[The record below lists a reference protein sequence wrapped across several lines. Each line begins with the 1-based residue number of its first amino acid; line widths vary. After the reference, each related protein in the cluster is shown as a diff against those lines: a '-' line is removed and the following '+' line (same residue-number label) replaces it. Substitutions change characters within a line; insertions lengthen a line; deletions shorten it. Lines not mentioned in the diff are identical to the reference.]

1 MPEDIT
7 WISIEFLTTL
17 TGAVFVTNIIT
28 HFIKDYISEVLDRKI
43 LTLIVAS
50 IVVIC
55 NQLIFGVISGKA
67 IYLAAIN
74 SFLVATAAMGNYD
87 ILTSKMQKR
96 MIREAEANESKGAAR
111 TGEGVNNK
119 K

>member
-1 MPEDIT
+1 MTEEIT

-28 HFIKDYISEVLDRKI
+28 HFLKDYISEVLDRKI

-55 NQLIFGVISGKA
+55 NQVIFGVINGKA
-67 IYLAAIN
+67 IYLAVIN
-74 SFLVATAAMGNYD
+74 SFLVASAAMGNYD
-87 ILTSKMQKR
+87 ILTNKMQKR
-96 MIREAEANESKGAAR
+96 LIKETKLD
-111 TGEGVNNK
+111 EGK
-119 K
+119 EKRIL